1 MSVTIKEQNDTEHP
15 QKAGDAPKYW
25 HHSRNGGCLSDVRT
39 QKASGAATG
48 QKQYKYLT
56 FHCDW
61 TLHSKLEGPAAQE
74 ILSKFDAANPHLKA
88 GVELH
93 ELPGDLRSEIDNIS
107 QMKYFKKE
115 LAEFLQANGFP
126 SINAVRKA
134 WTIFGRCLSVAAG
147 ETHSGNYCVSD
158 RGRWR

>member
-1 MSVTIKEQNDTEHP
+1 MIPNILRKLETLLNTGITAETEVVYLMSGLRKLLEQ
-15 QKAGDAPKYW
+15 QQAK
-25 HHSRNGGCLSDVRT
+25 
-39 QKASGAATG
+39 
-48 QKQYKYLT
+48 KQYKYLT